1 MLRIILLIIL
11 LSLSLSSNDLI
22 KNFNYKPETRLA
34 DGIAEFVEWYK
45 KFYKFKISFG
55 EL

>member
-1 MLRIILLIIL
+1 MQAGDVV
-11 LSLSLSSNDLI
+11 STYADTNDLI